1 MSKSRYL
8 ARRAGGDDFLAR
20 ALSGQH
26 GGKACRAGKIR
37 PMAKSLPNEIQLLPS
52 LLDRLLDDHPEE
64 SREPAWRE
72 VQVVRL
78 LKTSLCRDLQNL
90 LNASR
95 VLSVIPE
102 RYAALKTSLL
112 KYGLPDLQ
120 SMEVREDHDLGHLCR
135 LIEESI
141 QAVEPRLQGV
151 RVRPVV
157 DADDKKPI
165 DRRVRF
171 EIEAVL
177 VVEPLREPV
186 LFSSSLDVASGE
198 FAVEGGT

>member
-1 MSKSRYL
+1 MSKSIP
-8 ARRAGGDDFLAR
+8 
-20 ALSGQH
+20 
-26 GGKACRAGKIR
+26 K
-37 PMAKSLPNEIQLLPS
+37 EIQLLPS

-72 VQVVRL
+72 VQVVRV
-78 LKTSLCRDLQNL
+78 LKASLCRDLQNL
-90 LNASR
+90 LNAHR
-95 VLSVIPE
+95 LLTTIPE
-102 RYAALKTSLL
+102 VYSELKTSLVN
-112 KYGLPDLQ
+112 YGLPDLQ
-120 SMEVREDHDLGHLCR
+120 SMEVREDHDLGLLCR

-141 QAVEPRLQGV
+141 QAFEPRLQGV
-151 RVRPVV
+151 RVRPVI
-157 DADDKKPI
+157 DAEGKKPL

-198 FAVEGGT
+198 FAVEGAK

>member
-1 MSKSRYL
+1 
-8 ARRAGGDDFLAR
+8 
-20 ALSGQH
+20 
-26 GGKACRAGKIR
+26 
-37 PMAKSLPNEIQLLPS
+37 MAKSLPNEIQLLPS

-95 VLSVIPE
+95 VLAVIPE

-112 KYGLPDLQ
+112 NYGLPDLQ

-141 QAVEPRLQGV
+141 QAFEPRLQGV

-198 FAVEGGT
+198 FAVEGGA

>member
-1 MSKSRYL
+1 MSKS
-8 ARRAGGDDFLAR
+8 
-20 ALSGQH
+20 
-26 GGKACRAGKIR
+26 I
-37 PMAKSLPNEIQLLPS
+37 PNEIQLLPS

-72 VQVVRL
+72 VQVVRV
-78 LKTSLCRDLQNL
+78 LKASLCRDLQNL
-90 LNASR
+90 LNAHR
-95 VLSVIPE
+95 LLTTIPE
-102 RYAALKTSLL
+102 VYSELKTSLL
-112 KYGLPDLQ
+112 NYGLPDLQ
-120 SMEVREDHDLGHLCR
+120 SMEVREDHDLGLLCR

-141 QAVEPRLQGV
+141 QAFEPRLQGV
-151 RVRPVV
+151 RVRPVI
-157 DADDKKPI
+157 DAEGKKPI

-198 FAVEGGT
+198 FAVEGTK

>member
-1 MSKSRYL
+1 
-8 ARRAGGDDFLAR
+8 
-20 ALSGQH
+20 
-26 GGKACRAGKIR
+26 
-37 PMAKSLPNEIQLLPS
+37 MAKSIPNEIQLLPS

-64 SREPAWRE
+64 SREPAWRD
-72 VQVVRL
+72 VQVIRV

-90 LNASR
+90 LNAHR
-95 VLSVIPE
+95 LLATIPE
-102 RYAALKTSLL
+102 VYSELKTSLL
-112 KYGLPDLQ
+112 NYGLPDLQ
-120 SMEVREDHDLGHLCR
+120 SMEVREDHDLGLLCR

-141 QAVEPRLQGV
+141 QAFEPRLQGV
-151 RVRPVV
+151 RVRPVI
-157 DADDKKPI
+157 DAEGKKPI

-198 FAVEGGT
+198 FAVEGAK

>member
-1 MSKSRYL
+1 
-8 ARRAGGDDFLAR
+8 
-20 ALSGQH
+20 
-26 GGKACRAGKIR
+26 
-37 PMAKSLPNEIQLLPS
+37 MAKSIPNEIQLLPS

-72 VQVVRL
+72 VQVVRV
-78 LKTSLCRDLQNL
+78 LKASLCRDLQNL
-90 LNASR
+90 LNAHR
-95 VLSVIPE
+95 LLAAIPE
-102 RYAALKTSLL
+102 AYTELKTSLL
-112 KYGLPDLQ
+112 NYGLPDLQ
-120 SMEVREDHDLGHLCR
+120 SMEVREDHDLGLLCR

-141 QAVEPRLQGV
+141 QAFEPRLQGV
-151 RVRPVV
+151 RVRPVI
-157 DADDKKPI
+157 DAEGKKPI

-198 FAVEGGT
+198 FAVEGTK

>member
-1 MSKSRYL
+1 
-8 ARRAGGDDFLAR
+8 
-20 ALSGQH
+20 
-26 GGKACRAGKIR
+26 
-37 PMAKSLPNEIQLLPS
+37 MAKSLPNEIQLLPS

-95 VLSVIPE
+95 MLAVIPE
-102 RYAALKTSLL
+102 RYSALKTSLL
-112 KYGLPDLQ
+112 NYGLPDLQ

-141 QAVEPRLQGV
+141 QAFEPRLQGV
-151 RVRPVV
+151 RVRPVI

-177 VVEPLREPV
+177 VVQPLREPV
-186 LFSSSLDVASGE
+186 VFSSSLDVSSGE
-198 FAVEGGT
+198 FAVEGAK

>member
-1 MSKSRYL
+1 
-8 ARRAGGDDFLAR
+8 
-20 ALSGQH
+20 
-26 GGKACRAGKIR
+26 
-37 PMAKSLPNEIQLLPS
+37 MAKSLPNEIQLLPS
-52 LLDRLLDDHPEE
+52 LLDRLLDGHPEE

-112 KYGLPDLQ
+112 NYGLPDLQ

-141 QAVEPRLQGV
+141 QAFEPRLQGV

-198 FAVEGGT
+198 FAVEGGA

>member
-1 MSKSRYL
+1 MSKS
-8 ARRAGGDDFLAR
+8 
-20 ALSGQH
+20 
-26 GGKACRAGKIR
+26 I
-37 PMAKSLPNEIQLLPS
+37 PNEIQLLPS

-72 VQVVRL
+72 VQVVRV
-78 LKTSLCRDLQNL
+78 LKASLCRDLQNL
-90 LNASR
+90 LNAHR
-95 VLSVIPE
+95 LLTTIPE
-102 RYAALKTSLL
+102 VYSELKTSLL
-112 KYGLPDLQ
+112 NYGLPDLQ
-120 SMEVREDHDLGHLCR
+120 SMEVREDHDLGLLCR

-141 QAVEPRLQGV
+141 QAFEPRLQGV
-151 RVRPVV
+151 RVRPVI
-157 DADDKKPI
+157 DAEGKKPI

-198 FAVEGGT
+198 FAVERTK

>member
-1 MSKSRYL
+1 
-8 ARRAGGDDFLAR
+8 
-20 ALSGQH
+20 
-26 GGKACRAGKIR
+26 
-37 PMAKSLPNEIQLLPS
+37 MAKSLPNEIQLLPS

-112 KYGLPDLQ
+112 NYGLPDLQ

-141 QAVEPRLQGV
+141 QAFEPRLQGV

-198 FAVEGGT
+198 FAVEGGR

>member
-1 MSKSRYL
+1 
-8 ARRAGGDDFLAR
+8 
-20 ALSGQH
+20 
-26 GGKACRAGKIR
+26 
-37 PMAKSLPNEIQLLPS
+37 MAKSLPNEIPLLPS

-95 VLSVIPE
+95 MLAVIPE

-112 KYGLPDLQ
+112 NYGLPDLQ

-141 QAVEPRLQGV
+141 QAFEPRLQGV

-198 FAVEGGT
+198 FAVEGGR

>member
-1 MSKSRYL
+1 
-8 ARRAGGDDFLAR
+8 
-20 ALSGQH
+20 
-26 GGKACRAGKIR
+26 
-37 PMAKSLPNEIQLLPS
+37 MAKSIPNEIQLLPS

-112 KYGLPDLQ
+112 NYGLPDLQ
-120 SMEVREDHDLGHLCR
+120 SMEVREDHDLGLLCR

-141 QAVEPRLQGV
+141 QAFEPRLQGV
-151 RVRPVV
+151 RVRPVI
-157 DADDKKPI
+157 DAEGKKPI

-198 FAVEGGT
+198 FAVEGTK

>member
-1 MSKSRYL
+1 
-8 ARRAGGDDFLAR
+8 
-20 ALSGQH
+20 
-26 GGKACRAGKIR
+26 
-37 PMAKSLPNEIQLLPS
+37 MAKSIPNEIQLLPS

-72 VQVVRL
+72 VQVVRV
-78 LKTSLCRDLQNL
+78 LKASLCRDLQNL
-90 LNASR
+90 LNAHR
-95 VLSVIPE
+95 LLTTIPE
-102 RYAALKTSLL
+102 VYSELKTSLL
-112 KYGLPDLQ
+112 NYGLPDLQ
-120 SMEVREDHDLGHLCR
+120 SMEVREDHDLGLLCR

-141 QAVEPRLQGV
+141 QAFEPRLQGV
-151 RVRPVV
+151 RVRPVI
-157 DADDKKPI
+157 DAEGKKPI

-198 FAVEGGT
+198 FAVEGTK

>member
-1 MSKSRYL
+1 
-8 ARRAGGDDFLAR
+8 
-20 ALSGQH
+20 
-26 GGKACRAGKIR
+26 
-37 PMAKSLPNEIQLLPS
+37 MAKSLPNEIQLLPS

-95 VLSVIPE
+95 MLAVIPE

-112 KYGLPDLQ
+112 NYGLPDLQ

-141 QAVEPRLQGV
+141 QAFEPRLQGV

-198 FAVEGGT
+198 FAVEGGR

>member
-1 MSKSRYL
+1 MVKS
-8 ARRAGGDDFLAR
+8 
-20 ALSGQH
+20 
-26 GGKACRAGKIR
+26 I
-37 PMAKSLPNEIQLLPS
+37 PNEIQLLPS

-95 VLSVIPE
+95 MLAVIPE

-112 KYGLPDLQ
+112 NYGLPDLQ
-120 SMEVREDHDLGHLCR
+120 SMEVREDHDLGLLCR

-141 QAVEPRLQGV
+141 QAFEPRLQGV
-151 RVRPVV
+151 RVRPVI
-157 DADDKKPI
+157 DAEGKKPI

-198 FAVEGGT
+198 FAVEGTK

>member
-1 MSKSRYL
+1 
-8 ARRAGGDDFLAR
+8 
-20 ALSGQH
+20 
-26 GGKACRAGKIR
+26 
-37 PMAKSLPNEIQLLPS
+37 MAKSIPNEIQLLPS

-72 VQVVRL
+72 VQVVRV
-78 LKTSLCRDLQNL
+78 LKASLCRDLQNL
-90 LNASR
+90 LNAHR
-95 VLSVIPE
+95 LLTTIPE
-102 RYAALKTSLL
+102 VYSELKTSLVN
-112 KYGLPDLQ
+112 YGLPDLQ
-120 SMEVREDHDLGHLCR
+120 SMEVREDHDLGLLCR

-141 QAVEPRLQGV
+141 QAFEPRLQGV
-151 RVRPVV
+151 RVRPVI
-157 DADDKKPI
+157 DAEGKKPI

-198 FAVEGGT
+198 FAVEGAK

>member
-1 MSKSRYL
+1 
-8 ARRAGGDDFLAR
+8 
-20 ALSGQH
+20 
-26 GGKACRAGKIR
+26 
-37 PMAKSLPNEIQLLPS
+37 MAKSIPNEIQLLPS

-72 VQVVRL
+72 VQVVRV
-78 LKTSLCRDLQNL
+78 LKASLCRDLQNL
-90 LNASR
+90 LNAHR
-95 VLSVIPE
+95 LLATIPE
-102 RYAALKTSLL
+102 VYSELKTSLL
-112 KYGLPDLQ
+112 NYGLPDLQ
-120 SMEVREDHDLGHLCR
+120 SMEVREDHDLGLLCR

-141 QAVEPRLQGV
+141 QAFEPRLQGV
-151 RVRPVV
+151 RVRPVI
-157 DADDKKPI
+157 DAEGKKPI

-198 FAVEGGT
+198 FAVEGAK

>member
-1 MSKSRYL
+1 
-8 ARRAGGDDFLAR
+8 
-20 ALSGQH
+20 
-26 GGKACRAGKIR
+26 
-37 PMAKSLPNEIQLLPS
+37 MAKSLPNEIQLLPS

-95 VLSVIPE
+95 MLAVIPE

-112 KYGLPDLQ
+112 NYGLPDLQ

-141 QAVEPRLQGV
+141 QAFEPRLQGV

-198 FAVEGGT
+198 FAVEGGA

>member
-1 MSKSRYL
+1 MS
-8 ARRAGGDDFLAR
+8 
-20 ALSGQH
+20 
-26 GGKACRAGKIR
+26 
-37 PMAKSLPNEIQLLPS
+37 KSLPNEIQLLPS

-112 KYGLPDLQ
+112 NYGLPDLQ

-141 QAVEPRLQGV
+141 QAFEPRLQGV

-186 LFSSSLDVASGE
+186 LFSSSLDISSGE
-198 FAVEGGT
+198 FAVEGGA